1 MLKKNKTLY
10 LFRHGET
17 FATRDTVPY
26 GEQVLSAPILPEGKP
41 IIEKLGKHLAD
52 KNIEYFVSSEML
64 RCRQT
69 SEIVSGHVKLNFE
82 TNAKINEFYNETF
95 EAFKARVSNFVAE
108 IEAREENVIAVCT
121 HGGCLSALKH
131 LIINDKY
138 SEYQL
143 LDYPRPGVL
152 MKIENGSLAETD
164 FN

>member
-1 MLKKNKTLY
+1 MLKKNKIFY

-26 GEQVLSAPILPEGKP
+26 GDQVLSAPILPGAKP
-41 IIEKLGKHLAD
+41 IIEKLGKYLAD

-82 TNAKINEFYNETF
+82 TNAKINEYHNETF
-95 EAFKARVSNFVAE
+95 EAFRKRVLKFIADIMARD
-108 IEAREENVIAVCT
+108 ENVIAVCT
-121 HGGCLSALKH
+121 HGGCLSALKY
-131 LIINDKY
+131 LIINEKY
-138 SEYQL
+138 SEHQL
-143 LDYPRPGVL
+143 LDYPKPGVL
-152 MKIENGSLAETD
+152 MKIENGSLTETD